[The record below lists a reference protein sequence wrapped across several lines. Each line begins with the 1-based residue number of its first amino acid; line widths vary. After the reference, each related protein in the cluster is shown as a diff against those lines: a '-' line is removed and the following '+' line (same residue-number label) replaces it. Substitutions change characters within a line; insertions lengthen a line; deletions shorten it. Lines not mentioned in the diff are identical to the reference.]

1 MGDVAGSIEV
11 GKNGDLL
18 VVDSDDYRQ
27 VITWCYQD
35 GRSFEEV
42 AALMERTENAV
53 RKLWFRA
60 IEQLERELGNA

>member
-1 MGDVAGSIEV
+1 MAHEREAAVLQAIAR
-11 GKNGDLL
+11 LP
-18 VVDSDDYRQ
+18 DDYRK
-27 VITWCYQD
+27 VITWCYQE